1 MAKAEVFKNKI
12 TKAQEDLFKALDTEK
27 EKRTAIFAKI
37 VAELA
42 KQNKANVKSLNAL
55 NKEYVD
61 LCKNNNL
68 TLDEFIAK
76 VNELNNVLQETTE
89 QYKEVPNEEV
99 ELNTLKEHNENK
111 KKTITNK
118 FKREMQD
125 VNIRIDR
132 IEKELK
138 EILEETKVT
147 YESDVVAFRQ
157 KLMDLEKRKKF
168 EVNKIQ
174 NNTIKEY
181 DDLQAKLLKENKR
194 SEIKQINKNI
204 KQIRMNG
211 LLEEKECWHRHLA
224 EQKQA
229 ELEYLKLHYDYK
241 CKCIELE
248 KEYNNRI
255 EDAKY
260 DRAMIQHNYKK
271 NIDIAD
277 NNVVH
282 TFNQNMQKV
291 KNQKNKDFE
300 TCYNN
305 INQAYVDQYKYEVEK
320 NNLETDNI
328 KNIYVQIEELD
339 KKQDAKLVELNGKGL
354 TIVTKQLSLFQKNI
368 VLTLNFYSQNINDIY
383 KTYFKTLLT
392 KEKDFVDSLVVNVVK
407 GAFLNGNDYSEFVTK
422 VEAVF
427 NSFMEQEENILT
439 SFSEYLNNALN
450 NLLIQV
456 QGFMDNVNKLND
468 QIIAIEA
475 NYHQSINAVLEEA
488 KNKGIAFIENI
499 KNETSNAIQNKVSE
513 NEQLFNSRCLE
524 VKNTSDFIA
533 KEFAD
538 REAAIKV
545 IEDEQQATYLKDFNE
560 IMKVRDDAKVEIE
573 ANYVKFANEY
583 LADHE
588 DKVLGLNEK
597 FVGLRNGVEKEYKIK
612 MGLL

>member
-1 MAKAEVFKNKI
+1 MAKAEGFKNKL
-12 TKAQEDLFKALDTEK
+12 TKAQEDLFKALDSEK
-27 EKRTAIFAKI
+27 EKKAAIFTKI
-37 VAELA
+37 VAEIT

-55 NKEYVD
+55 NKEYVE
-61 LCKNNNL
+61 LCKNNNIRL
-68 TLDEFIAK
+68 EEFIAK
-76 VNELNNVLQETTE
+76 VNELNNVLKETTD
-89 QYKEVPNEEV
+89 QYNNVPNEEA
-99 ELNTLKEHNENK
+99 ELNALQEHNENK

-125 VNIRIDR
+125 VNIKIER

-138 EILEETKVT
+138 EVLEETKVT
-147 YESDVVAFRQ
+147 YESDVQNFRL

-241 CKCIELE
+241 CKCIDLE
-248 KEYNNRI
+248 KEYNNRS

-271 NIDIAD
+271 NIDTAD
-277 NNVVH
+277 NNTVH

-291 KNQKNKDFE
+291 KDQKNKDFE

-328 KNIYVQIEELD
+328 KNIYVQIEALD
-339 KKQDAKLVELNGKGL
+339 KKQDDKLVEFNGKGL
-354 TIVTKQLSLFQKNI
+354 AIVTKELSLFQKNL

-383 KTYFKTLLT
+383 KTYFKNLLS
-392 KEKDFVDSLVVNVVK
+392 KEKDFVDGLIVNAIK
-407 GAFLNGNDYSEFVTK
+407 GAFLNGYDYSEFITK
-422 VEAVF
+422 IEGIYNAF
-427 NSFMEQEENILT
+427 TEQEEAMLT
-439 SFSEYLNNALN
+439 SFSEYLDKIII

-456 QGFMDNVNKLND
+456 QAYIDNVNKLND
-468 QIIAIEA
+468 NIVAIEL
-475 NYHQSINAVLEEA
+475 VE
-488 KNKGIAFIENI
+488 
-499 KNETSNAIQNKVSE
+499 VSSP
-513 NEQLFNSRCLE
+513 FKCL
-524 VKNTSDFIA
+524 
-533 KEFAD
+533 
-538 REAAIKV
+538 
-545 IEDEQQATYLKDFNE
+545 
-560 IMKVRDDAKVEIE
+560 
-573 ANYVKFANEY
+573 
-583 LADHE
+583 
-588 DKVLGLNEK
+588 
-597 FVGLRNGVEKEYKIK
+597 
-612 MGLL
+612 

>member
-12 TKAQEDLFKALDTEK
+12 TKAQEDLFKALETEK
-27 EKRTAIFAKI
+27 EKRTAIFTKI

-55 NKEYVD
+55 NKEYVE

-76 VNELNNVLQETTE
+76 VDELNNVLQETIE
-89 QYKEVPNEEV
+89 QYKEIPNEEV

-260 DRAMIQHNYKK
+260 DKAMIQHNYKK
-271 NIDIAD
+271 NIDTAD
-277 NNVVH
+277 NNVIH

-383 KTYFKTLLT
+383 KTYFKNLLA
-392 KEKDFVDSLVVNVVK
+392 KEKDFVDSLIIYVVQ
-407 GAFLNGNDYSEFVTK
+407 GAFLNGNDYSEFITK

-427 NSFMEQEENILT
+427 NSFMEQEENILV
-439 SFSEYLNNALN
+439 SFNEYLNNALN

-456 QGFMDNVNKLND
+456 QGFIDNVNKLND

-499 KNETSNAIQNKVSE
+499 KNETNNVIQNKVSE
-513 NEQLFNSRCLE
+513 NEQLFNARCLE
-524 VKNTSDFIA
+524 VKNTSDFIT

-545 IEDEQQATYLKDFNE
+545 VEDEQQAVYLKDFNE

-573 ANYVKFANEY
+573 ANYVKYANEY
-583 LADHE
+583 IADYE

>member
-37 VAELA
+37 VTELA

-271 NIDIAD
+271 NIDTAD

-499 KNETSNAIQNKVSE
+499 KNETSNDIQNKVSE

>member
-271 NIDIAD
+271 NIDTAD

-383 KTYFKTLLT
+383 KSYFKTLLT

>member
-37 VAELA
+37 VTELA

-271 NIDIAD
+271 NIDTAD

>member
-271 NIDIAD
+271 NIDTAD

-524 VKNTSDFIA
+524 VKKTSDFIA

>member
-27 EKRTAIFAKI
+27 EKRSAIFVKI

-271 NIDIAD
+271 NIDTAD

>member
-1 MAKAEVFKNKI
+1 MAKAEGFKNKL
-12 TKAQEDLFKALDTEK
+12 TKAQEDLFKALDSEK
-27 EKRTAIFAKI
+27 EKKAAIFTKI
-37 VAELA
+37 VAEIT

-55 NKEYVD
+55 NKEYVE
-61 LCKNNNL
+61 LCKNNNIRL
-68 TLDEFIAK
+68 EEFIAK
-76 VNELNNVLQETTE
+76 VNELNNVLKETTD
-89 QYKEVPNEEV
+89 QYNNVPNEEA
-99 ELNTLKEHNENK
+99 ELNALQEHNENK

-125 VNIRIDR
+125 VNIKIER

-138 EILEETKVT
+138 EVLEETKVT
-147 YESDVVAFRQ
+147 YESDVQNFRL

-241 CKCIELE
+241 CKCIDLE
-248 KEYNNRI
+248 KEYNNRS

-271 NIDIAD
+271 NIDTAD
-277 NNVVH
+277 NNTVH

-291 KNQKNKDFE
+291 KDQKNKDFE

-328 KNIYVQIEELD
+328 KNIYVQIEALD
-339 KKQDAKLVELNGKGL
+339 KKQDDKLVEFNGKGL
-354 TIVTKQLSLFQKNI
+354 AIVTKELSLFQKNL

-383 KTYFKTLLT
+383 KTYFKNLLS
-392 KEKDFVDSLVVNVVK
+392 KEKDFVDGLIVNAIK
-407 GAFLNGNDYSEFVTK
+407 GAFLNGYDYSEFITK
-422 VEAVF
+422 IEGIYNAF
-427 NSFMEQEENILT
+427 TEQEEAMLT
-439 SFSEYLNNALN
+439 SFSEYLDNILN

-456 QGFMDNVNKLND
+456 QAYIDNVNKLND
-468 QIIAIEA
+468 NIVAIEL

-488 KNKGIAFIENI
+488 KNKGIEFAENI
-499 KNETSNAIQNKVSE
+499 KTNISNEIQNKVSE
-513 NEQLFNSRCLE
+513 NEQLYNARCSE
-524 VKNTSDFIA
+524 VKNTNENIA

-538 REAAIKV
+538 REASIKAV
-545 IEDEQQATYLKDFNE
+545 EDQQQAEYLKDFNA

-573 ANYVKFANEY
+573 ANYVKMANEY
-583 LADHE
+583 LADYE

-597 FVGLRNGVEKEYKIK
+597 FVGLRNSVEKEYKIK

>member
-271 NIDIAD
+271 NIDTAD

>member
-138 EILEETKVT
+138 EILEEAKVT

-271 NIDIAD
+271 NIDTAD

-488 KNKGIAFIENI
+488 KNKGVAFIENI

-538 REAAIKV
+538 REATIKV

>member
-1 MAKAEVFKNKI
+1 MAKAEVFKNKL
-12 TKAQEDLFKALDTEK
+12 TKAQEDLFKALETEK
-27 EKRTAIFAKI
+27 EKRTAIFTKI

-55 NKEYVD
+55 NKEYVE

-76 VNELNNVLQETTE
+76 VDELNNVLQETIE
-89 QYKEVPNEEV
+89 QYKEIPNEEV

-248 KEYNNRI
+248 KDYNNRI

-271 NIDIAD
+271 NIDTAD

-339 KKQDAKLVELNGKGL
+339 KKQDTKLVELNGKGL

-383 KTYFKTLLT
+383 KTYFKNLLA
-392 KEKDFVDSLVVNVVK
+392 KEKDFVDSLIIHVVQ
-407 GAFLNGNDYSEFVTK
+407 GAFLNGNDYSEFITK

-427 NSFMEQEENILT
+427 NSFMEQEENILV
-439 SFSEYLNNALN
+439 SFNEYLNNALN

-456 QGFMDNVNKLND
+456 QGFIDNVNKLND

-488 KNKGIAFIENI
+488 KNKGISFIENI
-499 KNETSNAIQNKVSE
+499 KNETNNVIQNKVSE
-513 NEQLFNSRCLE
+513 NEQLFNARCLE
-524 VKNTSDFIA
+524 VKNTSDFIT

-545 IEDEQQATYLKDFNE
+545 VEDEQQAVYLKDFNE

-573 ANYVKFANEY
+573 ANYVKYANEY
-583 LADHE
+583 LADYE

>member
-147 YESDVVAFRQ
+147 YENDVVAFRQ

-271 NIDIAD
+271 NIDTAD

-439 SFSEYLNNALN
+439 SFNEYLNNALN

-524 VKNTSDFIA
+524 VKNTSDFIS